1 MKLKAQQRRLLNNK
15 IAESVKGMKQSI
27 PLSDWQ
33 TILATEGIHIEEFIL
48 CGREGR
54 ENIELYHD
62 GESVDNSWLC
72 ITWYKHDT
80 GSYDITAY
88 LS

>member
-1 MKLKAQQRRLLNNK
+1 LNNK
-15 IAESVKGMKQSI
+15 IADTVKGLKESI
-27 PLSDWQ
+27 PLKDWMN
-33 TILATEGIHIEEFIL
+33 ILATEGIKIEECLL

-54 ENIELYHD
+54 ANIELYH
-62 GESVDNSWLC
+62 GEESVDNSWLC

-80 GSYDITAY
+80 GSLDITAY